1 MMRCKSEVIEAVK
14 LGQMADVNEIM
25 FCKNIADVYG
35 CKPLNDEKDNFYI
48 FLSTIYH
55 YGKIQGVRQERSKR
69 LKMHEN
75 FT

>member
-14 LGQMADVNEIM
+14 FGQMADVNEIM

-48 FLSTIYH
+48 F
-55 YGKIQGVRQERSKR
+55 
-69 LKMHEN
+69 
-75 FT
+75 